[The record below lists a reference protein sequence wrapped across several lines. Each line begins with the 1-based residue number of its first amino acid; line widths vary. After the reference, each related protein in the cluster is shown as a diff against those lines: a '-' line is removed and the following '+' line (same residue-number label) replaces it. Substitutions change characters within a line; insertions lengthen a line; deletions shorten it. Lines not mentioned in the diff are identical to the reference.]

1 MNQAYIDAA
10 RTLQQCTFGGSQRD
24 INDLVQSGSI
34 ENWVAQQTLIPS
46 SSWLTHFEQ
55 DELNVPDLGQ
65 GLYYAS
71 SWTRMTVEGQ
81 DILRQRIAYTLSQLF
96 VVSVKDPAF
105 SAASKRRYMCQYFD
119 GLLDNTFANFR
130 DVIRF
135 VSTSP
140 IMGEYLTFV
149 NNVSNELTA
158 PDENYARE
166 LLQLFTLGPV
176 KLRNNGEVRLDA
188 EGNEV
193 ASYTQEDIE
202 ELARVFTGWK
212 FIDIRGNDKYSQPME
227 PRGEHDMGEKRIL
240 GKKFPAGVSAVDEL
254 EAVIELLMNQNTLY
268 TFVTKFFINKL
279 VTSNPRAGYV
289 RRVRRAFKRS
299 DGDMQTLVI
308 AILTDKDVLRSG
320 NTVGK
325 LRDPLS
331 VFTHAMRA
339 LQVKRRDGV
348 MMWPKQFN
356 WYNRTLPLSAPSVFY
371 YYQPDDAPNH
381 PDFNGLVA
389 PEFNVYQWHDIYQY
403 GIQFREL
410 IARFEEE
417 AKDWYM
423 DEALFTRYL
432 AFDDEGVVDY
442 LNEHLFAYQMSEQA
456 RQCYLDYLAQCPSRQ
471 SKWRKEIKNLVMN
484 ALLSPEFI
492 TQG

>member
-10 RTLQQCTFGGSQRD
+10 RTLQQCTFGPSQRD

-34 ENWVAQQTLIPS
+34 ENWVAQQTLITP
-46 SSWLTHFEQ
+46 SSWLKHFEQ

-71 SWTRMTVEGQ
+71 SWTRMTVEGD

-105 SAASKRRYMCQYFD
+105 KAASKRRYMCNYFD
-119 GLLDNTFANFR
+119 GLLDNAFGNFR

-135 VSTSP
+135 VSKSP

-202 ELARVFTGWK
+202 QLARVFTGWK

-227 PRGEHDMGEKRIL
+227 PRGEHDMGEKPIL
-240 GKKFPAGVSAVDEL
+240 GKTFPGGVGAEEEL
-254 EAVIELLMNQNTLY
+254 EAVIEHLMNQNTLY

-279 VTSNPRAGYV
+279 VTSNPRAGYI

-299 DGDMQTLVI
+299 DGDMQALII
-308 AILTDKDVLRSG
+308 AILTDKDALRSG
-320 NTVGK
+320 STVGK

-348 MMWPKQFN
+348 LMWPKQFN
-356 WYNRTLPLSAPSVFY
+356 GYNRTLPLSAPSVFY

-410 IARFEEE
+410 VARFEEE

-423 DEALFTRYL
+423 DEVLFTRYL

>member
-105 SAASKRRYMCQYFD
+105 SASSKRRYMCQYFD
-119 GLLDNTFANFR
+119 GLLDNAFANFR

-227 PRGEHDMGEKRIL
+227 PCGEHDMGEKRIL

-279 VTSNPRAGYV
+279 VTSNPRAGYI

-308 AILTDKDVLRSG
+308 AILTDKDALRSG

-432 AFDDEGVVDY
+432 AFDDQGVVDY

>member
-46 SSWLTHFEQ
+46 SSWLAHFEQ
-55 DELNVPDLGQ
+55 DELNVPDLWQ
-65 GLYYAS
+65 SLYYAS

-96 VVSVKDPAF
+96 VVSVKDPAL

-119 GLLDNTFANFR
+119 GLLDNAFANFR

-188 EGNEV
+188 EGKEV

-212 FIDIRGNDKYSQPME
+212 FTDIRGNDKYSQPME

-240 GKKFPAGVSAVDEL
+240 GKKFPAGVSAEDEL
-254 EAVIELLMNQNTLY
+254 EAVIERLMNQNTLY
-268 TFVTKFFINKL
+268 TFVSKFFINKL
-279 VTSNPRAGYV
+279 VTSNPRAGYI

-299 DGDMQTLVI
+299 GGDMQTLVI
-308 AILTDKDVLRSG
+308 AILTDKDALRSG

-331 VFTHAMRA
+331 VFIHAMRA

-381 PDFNGLVA
+381 TDFNGLVA

-403 GIQFREL
+403 GSQFRGL
-410 IARFEEE
+410 IAQVEQ
-417 AKDWYM
+417 AGQDWYM
-423 DEALFTRYL
+423 DETLFTRYL

-442 LNEHLFAYQMSEQA
+442 LNEHLFAYRMSEQA
-456 RQCYLDYLAQCPSRQ
+456 RQCYIDYLVKCPSRQ
-471 SKWRKEIKNLVMN
+471 SDSHKEIKNLVMN